1 MDALRS
7 ERGSALVSALVL
19 LGIMIGLG
27 LAVYAA
33 ADTQDAQSGQERKRE
48 AAFGL
53 AEATINAQVFQLTRA
68 FPGTAAAAYPSVC
81 TPASATTTPCPD
93 ASTLQGT
100 QQAVD
105 FTGNCNGTATT
116 PWTTMVRDNPG
127 TAKDFYN
134 PAVVEAT
141 TNATWDANADGAVW
155 VRADGTAGCRRRS
168 VVTLVRSTEQVIP
181 FPRNVVTAEWVR
193 TTNNG
198 KKVIID
204 TAGRFA
210 LPPQV
215 RPQDPSQQP
224 SNVSVRCTQ
233 TPPAASNPCLGWD
246 PGKGQVAP
254 DTSMPLKPSP
264 SPLYSQTQVDQLIAK
279 ARSLGTYYGP
289 TVLSGEPICPPLTG
303 EMVYIVNLA
312 ARGCS
317 GYTGGTHNSP
327 SKPGVLFIES
337 GTLNVGG
344 NFSFYGIIYLRN
356 TTNLTGGVLN
366 LGGTARIQGAVNV
379 DGGGGILAGSSS
391 TNIIYDPRVPSL
403 VKGLGNATSAP
414 NTWRELP
421 QP

>member
-1 MDALRS
+1 MNALRS

-53 AEATINAQVFQLTRA
+53 AEATINAQIFQLTRA
-68 FPGTAAAAYPSVC
+68 FPGTATGAYPATCNPTSG
-81 TPASATTTPCPD
+81 TTTNCPA

-105 FTGNCNGTATT
+105 FTGNCNGVATT
-116 PWTTMVRDNPG
+116 AWTTMVRDNPG
-127 TAKDFYN
+127 TAKEFYD
-134 PAVVEAT
+134 PAVVEAAG
-141 TNATWDANADGAVW
+141 NFTWDQNADGAVW
-155 VRADGTAGCRRRS
+155 IRADATAGCRRRS
-168 VVTLVRSTEQVIP
+168 VVTLVRSTEQTLP
-181 FPRNVVTAEWVR
+181 FPRNVVTSQLLR

-210 LPPQV
+210 LPPQI

-233 TPPAASNPCLGWD
+233 TPPSTSNPCLGWD

-254 DTSMPLKPSP
+254 DTSTPLKPSP

-289 TVLSGEPICPPLTG
+289 TRLAGEPVCPPLTG

-312 ARGCS
+312 SRGCN
-317 GYTGGTHNSP
+317 GYTGGTHNNST
-327 SKPGVLFIES
+327 KPGVLFVES
-337 GTLNVGG
+337 GTLDVGG
-344 NFSFYGIIYLRN
+344 NFSFFGIIYMRN
-356 TTNLTGGVLN
+356 TTGLTGGVLN
-366 LGGTARIQGAVNV
+366 LGGNARIQGAVNI
-379 DGGGGILAGSSS
+379 DGPGGIMAGSSS

-403 VKGLGNATSAP
+403 VKGLGNATAAP

-421 QP
+421 QR